1 MTKFKAQVFAVFIYG
16 RVKYVCL
23 CTARVCICIRVWRA
37 WRVSMGL
44 QLPPNL
50 PTAHKGK
57 SISYDPR
64 SALAEM
70 GILRTRGNRFPS
82 PRRTRFG
89 QARISASVLHF
100 GGGGGRVK
108 GGGRFNTGKHEGSE
122 SRTGIPG
129 FGVSFGAE
137 WQFEP
142 LRPRGGGGRP
152 SSAQRCNAGCGISAL
167 GGGGERPLPPR
178 CPLRTHSS
186 FPAPVQ
192 NTSPRSLLFARRRT
206 AFCSKIYIYIHTHIS
221 QIKLN

>member
-1 MTKFKAQVFAVFIYG
+1 MCVYVYGCGERGECLWGYNYLRIYPRLIKANLFHTIPALRWQKWGSSERGEID
-16 RVKYVCL
+16 
-23 CTARVCICIRVWRA
+23 
-37 WRVSMGL
+37 S
-44 QLPPNL
+44 LPREEP
-50 PTAHKGK
+50 
-57 SISYDPR
+57 
-64 SALAEM
+64 ALARR
-70 GILRTRGNRFPS
+70 GFQHLCFIL
-82 PRRTRFG
+82 
-89 QARISASVLHF
+89 
-100 GGGGGRVK
+100 GGGGRRVK
-108 GGGRFNTGKHEGSE
+108 GGWRFNTGKHEGSE

-137 WQFEP
+137 RQFEP